1 MHLSGQTPLFRAK
14 NLEKY
19 LGIES
24 IYLKLEGANP
34 TGHKNDRIAE
44 ALCKYAKT
52 KGYEKLLIHG
62 SERYYKSII
71 YFADYLELECYGQVI
86 KSDLT

>member
-34 TGHKNDRIAE
+34 TGHKNDRIAQLIIHE
-44 ALCKYAKT
+44 IVNVDFVEVDEFSDKYNFRSD
-52 KGYEKLLIHG
+52 KGFG
-62 SERYYKSII
+62 SSGR
-71 YFADYLELECYGQVI
+71 
-86 KSDLT
+86 